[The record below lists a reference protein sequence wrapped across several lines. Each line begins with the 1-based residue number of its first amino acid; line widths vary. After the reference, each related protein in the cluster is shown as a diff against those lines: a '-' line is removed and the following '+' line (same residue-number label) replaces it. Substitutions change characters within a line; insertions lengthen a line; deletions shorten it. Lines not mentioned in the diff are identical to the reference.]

1 MGSRLQQDLLSL
13 SRPHFEISIYQEN
26 TIYNVCCVCVCAGQ
40 GVLGNAINLE
50 IMNHLESGVRA
61 HFDQILGRFHG
72 SGPRANHRVSRVK
85 LGIRQRQEKH
95 KENTKA
101 GKI

>member
-1 MGSRLQQDLLSL
+1 MR
-13 SRPHFEISIYQEN
+13 
-26 TIYNVCCVCVCAGQ
+26 VMCVCAGQ

-85 LGIRQRQEKH
+85 LGIRQRQGKH
-95 KENTKA
+95 KDEKNKKT
-101 GKI
+101 GKHKGRKETP

>member
-1 MGSRLQQDLLSL
+1 MC
-13 SRPHFEISIYQEN
+13 
-26 TIYNVCCVCVCAGQ
+26 VVCVCVCAGQ

-85 LGIRQRQEKH
+85 LGIRQRQGKH
-95 KENTKA
+95 KDRENTKA
-101 GKI
+101 GKIQERHAISIESCTRRKGGNTYKLG